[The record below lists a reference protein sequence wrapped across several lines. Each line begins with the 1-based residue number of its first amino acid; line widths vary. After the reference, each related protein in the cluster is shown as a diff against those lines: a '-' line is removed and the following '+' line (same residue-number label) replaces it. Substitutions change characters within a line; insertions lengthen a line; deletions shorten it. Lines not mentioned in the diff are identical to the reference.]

1 MELSALEKG
10 LNRIVSKEKPC
21 KFCEAMKVN
30 RQIEEFTRQHESPK
44 DLERYGKYKTE
55 YAVAIITRSWYSKS
69 GKKHATRTTDYMYTG
84 LGYKLNY
91 CPECGRELKA

>member
-1 MELSALEKG
+1 MT
-10 LNRIVSKEKPC
+10 NKEKPC
-21 KFCEAMKVN
+21 MFCEAMKIKHEVADFM
-30 RQIEEFTRQHESPK
+30 REKQSPEE
-44 DLERYGKYKTE
+44 LEKYGEYKTE

-91 CPECGRELKA
+91 CPECGRKIKDEQNK

>member
-1 MELSALEKG
+1 MT
-10 LNRIVSKEKPC
+10 NKEKPC
-21 KFCEAMKVN
+21 MFCEVMKIKHGVADFM
-30 RQIEEFTRQHESPK
+30 REKQSPEELGK
-44 DLERYGKYKTE
+44 YGEYKTE

>member
-1 MELSALEKG
+1 MT
-10 LNRIVSKEKPC
+10 NKEKPC
-21 KFCEAMKVN
+21 MFCEVMKIKHGVVDFM
-30 RQIEEFTRQHESPK
+30 REKQSPEELK
-44 DLERYGKYKTE
+44 KYGEYKTE

>member
-1 MELSALEKG
+1 MT
-10 LNRIVSKEKPC
+10 NKEKSC
-21 KFCEAMKVN
+21 KFCESMKIK
-30 RQIEEFTRQHESPK
+30 RQIEEFERQHESPK

-55 YAVAIITRSWYSKS
+55 YAVAIITRSWYSKT

-91 CPECGRELKA
+91 CPECGRELKLER